1 MFWSNKSFDLFIVR
15 FGVYKFVLIVGN
27 LRFVLVG
34 EIKDDNVGNP
44 ALVKNAAGVK
54 LGKSVL
60 VVDGGIIYDK
70 LGVLKFKPM
79 TYGCYS

>member
-27 LRFVLVG
+27 FRFVLVG
-34 EIKDDNVGNP
+34 EIKDGNVGN
-44 ALVKNAAGVK
+44 AAVVKNAAGLK

-60 VVDGGIIYDK
+60 VVDGEIIDEK
-70 LGVLKFKPM
+70 
-79 TYGCYS
+79 